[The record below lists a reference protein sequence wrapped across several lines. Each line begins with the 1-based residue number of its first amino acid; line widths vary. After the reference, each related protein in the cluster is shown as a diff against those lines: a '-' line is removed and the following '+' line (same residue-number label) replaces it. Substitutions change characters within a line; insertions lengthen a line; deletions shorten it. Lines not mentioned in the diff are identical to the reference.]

1 MAQYAILIYGPDSG
15 HAPDAAPQDLE
26 VYDRHA
32 DELARNG
39 SMLMAY
45 ALTPRA
51 MATSVRSDAI
61 TDGPFVDAK
70 EVVAGVYVIEAPDL
84 DAAIAVARL
93 NPVLGDGGGLEIRP
107 VAAGGPVE
115 RGEQAAG

>member
-1 MAQYAILIYGPDSG
+1 MAQYAVLIYGNDSA
-15 HAPDAAPQDLE
+15 HAPDAAPQDTQAHDE
-26 VYDRHA
+26 HGE
-32 DELARNG
+32 ELARSG

-51 MATSVRSDAI
+51 MATSVRSDAV

-84 DAAIAVARL
+84 DAAIAIARR
-93 NPVLGDGGGLEIRP
+93 NPVLAEGGGLEIRP
-107 VAAGGPVE
+107 VAGGGVVRRDERDAG
-115 RGEQAAG
+115 

>member
-1 MAQYAILIYGPDSG
+1 MVIPK
-15 HAPDAAPQDLE
+15 PAA
-26 VYDRHA
+26 
-32 DELARNG
+32 AR
-39 SMLMAY
+39 
-45 ALTPRA
+45 ALRRCLGGRA
-51 MATSVRSDAI
+51 VVRTRTIHVPAGRSAESVRSDAI